1 MIPRQCA
8 DKNKNVSDSDTRE
21 GDFVGFRFRKSV
33 NLGPVRLNFS
43 KSGVGYSVGGKFGR
57 YTKKANGGTRTT
69 YTIPGTGVSYVK
81 DHSAGKK
88 TTAAKSTSSA
98 QAAGGKPPKKKVN
111 FRLIGGILAVLVVL
125 GGISSCMDGGDESQP
140 PEDDTQQA
148 VEDTIQ
154 EPQQDVQEPAEG
166 QETSQDTQEDQTSAQ
181 EAQEAGESAQESEE
195 PGQDPAEPAQEPQQQ
210 PQANEPEPEPQ
221 ESEPQATAPD
231 PAPAVTPEPEP
242 QPDPAPQENQSNSRT
257 VYITPTGKKY
267 HYDNNCNG
275 GTYIPSTLAEAQAN
289 GLTPCKK
296 CAGG

>member
-1 MIPRQCA
+1 M
-8 DKNKNVSDSDTRE
+8 SESDTKE
-21 GDFVGFRFRKSV
+21 GEFVGFRFRKSV

-88 TTAAKSTSSA
+88 ATAAKTTSSA

-125 GGISSCMDGGDESQP
+125 GGISSCLDGGDESQP

-154 EPQQDVQEPAEG
+154 EAQQDVQEPAEG
-166 QETSQDTQEDQTSAQ
+166 QETSQDTQEYQAPAQ
-181 EAQEAGESAQESEE
+181 EAQESEE
-195 PGQDPAEPAQEPQQQ
+195 PDQEPAEPAQETQQQ

-221 ESEPQATAPD
+221 ESEPQAVAPD
-231 PAPAVTPEPEP
+231 PAPAVTSEPEPEP
-242 QPDPAPQENQSNSRT
+242 ETPANTGNDRT
-257 VYITPTGKKY
+257 VYVTETGSKY
-267 HYDNNCNG
+267 HYDSNCGN
-275 GTYIPSTLAEAQAN
+275 GTYYESTLQSALN
-289 GLTPCKK
+289 RGLTPCKK